1 MIPLLLVAVAT
12 SGGLAILGEER
23 GPRGIVYVFKPLT
36 TVLILGLAASATGV
50 PVRYQ
55 GLVVGGLAASLAGD
69 VFLMLPRDR
78 FVPGLGS
85 FLVGHLAYVT
95 AFAATPVG
103 VAPWVVLGG
112 LLAFG
117 GVVLRAL
124 WSRLGALRGPVA
136 VYVGVILAMAWMAAA
151 RWLRLP
157 SAGAA
162 AAAVGALLF
171 VASDTLLAFD
181 RFRGRFAGARAL
193 VLTTYYGAQVLI
205 ALSVRPGLGGN

>member
-1 MIPLLLVAVAT
+1 MIPLLLVCIAA
-12 SGGLAILGEER
+12 SGGLAIVGEER
-23 GPRGIVYVFKPLT
+23 GPRWIVYVFKPLT

-50 PVRYQ
+50 PARYQ

-85 FLVGHLAYVT
+85 FLVAHLAYVT
-95 AFAATPVG
+95 AFAVTPVG

-124 WSRLGALRGPVA
+124 WPRLGALRGPVA

-171 VASDTLLAFD
+171 MASDTLLALD
-181 RFRGRFAGARAL
+181 RFRGRFAYAHAL

-205 ALSVRPGLGGN
+205 ALSVRPGLGVS